1 MTGDVYEPE
10 TDTESE
16 SGEVEVVSIGWSR
29 THPSSA
35 TYTIPSGGFVTAQVT
50 EHASWIEN
58 ERHWE
63 ETYQVKYYFS
73 TSPPPQ
79 SSRALRPYVS
89 SPPIPIPGASSP
101 QPGAEGGAIPKF
113 PRAKPNLLQRMALRN
128 RLSPQENVTPTVERA
143 LAGSFLTSGFH
154 SEMSPEEVMEDDDQL
169 LRPIRPESPTVS
181 VGISPTLRP
190 IPVVH
195 PLQHLRQL
203 SSDTARA
210 LWEDALS
217 ASLPFETNT
226 VEMPTAG
233 PFYLEDIS
241 LPSDNQPPR
250 GCKRPRSFTTSCL
263 EEELSRALDVAQ
275 LDLIETHHLDS
286 FPVNNPDPMA
296 TMAFPPEDVHM
307 LTMSEGASQISNLA
321 NLLPLPSSG
330 SSPPS
335 LLLPTPPSLP
345 QPPTPAVRY
354 RPMRKMCN
362 RPAKKYRS

>member
-1 MTGDVYEPE
+1 M
-10 TDTESE
+10 
-16 SGEVEVVSIGWSR
+16 
-29 THPSSA
+29 
-35 TYTIPSGGFVTAQVT
+35 
-50 EHASWIEN
+50 
-58 ERHWE
+58 
-63 ETYQVKYYFS
+63 KYYFS

-79 SSRALRPYVS
+79 ASQGSRPFVS
-89 SPPIPIPGASSP
+89 SPPIPIPGAFSP
-101 QPGAEGGAIPKF
+101 QSGAVGGAIPKF
-113 PRAKPNLLQRMALRN
+113 PRAKPNLLQRMAMRN
-128 RLSPQENVTPTVERA
+128 RLSPQERITPTVERA

-154 SEMSPEEVMEDDDQL
+154 KSPEEVMDDDDLL
-169 LRPIRPESPTVS
+169 LRPIRPESPTVP

-203 SSDTARA
+203 SSDTAKA
-210 LWEDALS
+210 LWEDALT

-250 GCKRPRSFTTSCL
+250 GCKRPRSLTTSCL
-263 EEELSRALDVAQ
+263 EEELSRALDAVQ
-275 LDLIETHHLDS
+275 LDLTETHHLDS

-296 TMAFPPEDVHM
+296 TMAYPPEDVHM
-307 LTMSEGASQISNLA
+307 LTMLDGPSQISDVA

-345 QPPTPAVRY
+345 QPSTPEVRY
-354 RPMRKMCN
+354 RPMRKMCK